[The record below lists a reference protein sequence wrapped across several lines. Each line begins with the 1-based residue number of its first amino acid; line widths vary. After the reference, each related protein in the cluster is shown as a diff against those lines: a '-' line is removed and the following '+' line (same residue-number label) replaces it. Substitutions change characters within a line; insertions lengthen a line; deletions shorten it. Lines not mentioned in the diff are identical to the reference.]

1 MNGFRPQKN
10 DLGPYW
16 HAAPV
21 AADVRGV
28 TQAPIRTIMGP
39 LIMLWI
45 IWGSTYMGIALMVK
59 SMQPLLGSG
68 SRFIT
73 ASLVLGTIVL
83 LVKGPSAFHVTRAQ
97 LRGAAFM
104 GISILGISI
113 GILSLAQRYVPSGI
127 AALIVSVMPLWIIFF
142 RLRAG
147 DRPSRL
153 TSLGVG
159 VGLMGLVLMLL
170 PGGTTPV
177 NGANTTQVA
186 LWSIAIACGSF
197 SWAFFSYRSTR
208 YEQPKEPLTTAVIEL
223 AAAGVFLVVVGA
235 LIGERWDFSVITQ
248 QSWAGWWFLVLAS
261 ATAYGAFVWL
271 LNNAP
276 MSLVSTYAYVNPVV
290 AVILGLVILNEA
302 ITSDVIIGLS
312 IVVGGV
318 VLVVNGE
325 RRTRLQLAEQ
335 PQ

>member
-1 MNGFRPQKN
+1 M
-10 DLGPYW
+10 
-16 HAAPV
+16 

-28 TQAPIRTIMGP
+28 TEAPIRTIMGP

-73 ASLVLGTIVL
+73 ASLVLGTVVL

-97 LRGAAFM
+97 VRGAAFM
-104 GISILGISI
+104 GVSILGLSI

-159 VGLMGLVLMLL
+159 IGLIGLVVMLL
-170 PGGTTPV
+170 PGGTTSV
-177 NGANTTQVA
+177 SGASTTEVA
-186 LWSIAIACGSF
+186 LWSIAIAFGSF
-197 SWAFFSYRSTR
+197 SWAFFSYRSTN
-208 YEQPKEPLTTAVIEL
+208 YAQPKEPMTTAVIEL
-223 AAAGVFLVVVGA
+223 AAAGVLLVIVGA
-235 LIGERWDFSVITQ
+235 LIGERWDFGVITTE
-248 QSWAGWWFLVLAS
+248 SWVGWWYLVAAS
-261 ATAYGAFVWL
+261 ALAYGAFVWL

-302 ITSDVIIGLS
+302 ITSDVVVGLS

-318 VLVVNGE
+318 VLVVTGE
-325 RRTRLQLAEQ
+325 RRTRLRLAEQ

>member
-1 MNGFRPQKN
+1 
-10 DLGPYW
+10 
-16 HAAPV
+16 
-21 AADVRGV
+21 
-28 TQAPIRTIMGP
+28 
-39 LIMLWI
+39 
-45 IWGSTYMGIALMVK
+45 MGIALMVK
-59 SMQPLLGSG
+59 SMAPLLGSG

-83 LVKGPSAFHVTRAQ
+83 LVKGPSAFHITRAQ

-104 GISILGISI
+104 GVSILGVSI
-113 GILSLAQRYVPSGI
+113 GILALAERYVPSGI

-159 VGLMGLVLMLL
+159 VGLLGLILMLL
-170 PGGTTPV
+170 PGGTTPM
-177 NGANTTQVA
+177 NGASTTQVA
-186 LWSIAIACGSF
+186 IWSIAIACGSF

-223 AAAGVFLVVVGA
+223 AAAGIFLMVVGV
-235 LIGERWDFSVITQ
+235 LIGERWDFGVITQ
-248 QSWAGWWFLVLAS
+248 ESWVGWWLLVAAS
-261 ATAYGAFVWL
+261 AIAYGAFVWL

-276 MSLVSTYAYVNPVV
+276 MSLLSTYAYVNPVV
-290 AVILGLVILNEA
+290 AVILGFLILNET
-302 ITSDVIIGLS
+302 ITSDVVVGLS

-318 VLVVNGE
+318 VLVVTGE
-325 RRTRLQLAEQ
+325 RRTRLRLVEL
-335 PQ
+335 PE

>member
-1 MNGFRPQKN
+1 
-10 DLGPYW
+10 
-16 HAAPV
+16 
-21 AADVRGV
+21 
-28 TQAPIRTIMGP
+28 
-39 LIMLWI
+39 
-45 IWGSTYMGIALMVK
+45 MGIALMVK
-59 SMQPLLGSG
+59 SMQPLLGTG

-83 LVKGPSAFHVTRAQ
+83 LVKGPSAFRVTLAQ
-97 LRGAAFM
+97 VRGAAFM
-104 GISILGISI
+104 GVSILGLSI
-113 GILSLAQRYVPSGI
+113 GILALAQRYVPSGI

-159 VGLMGLVLMLL
+159 IGLIGLILMLL
-170 PGGTTPV
+170 PGGTTPAS
-177 NGANTTQVA
+177 GASTTQVA
-186 LWSIAIACGSF
+186 LWSLAIAFGSF
-197 SWAFFSYRSTR
+197 SWAFFSYRSTT

-223 AAAGVFLVVVGA
+223 AAAGVLLVVVGA
-235 LIGERWDFSVITQ
+235 LIGERWNFGVITTE
-248 QSWAGWWFLVLAS
+248 SWFGWWFLVAAS
-261 ATAYGAFVWL
+261 ALAYGAFVWL

-302 ITSDVIIGLS
+302 LTRDVIVGLS

-318 VLVVNGE
+318 VLVVTGE
-325 RRTRLQLAEQ
+325 RRTRLRLAEQ

>member
-1 MNGFRPQKN
+1 
-10 DLGPYW
+10 
-16 HAAPV
+16 V

-28 TQAPIRTIMGP
+28 TEAPIRTIMGP
-39 LIMLWI
+39 LILLWI
-45 IWGSTYMGIALMVK
+45 VWGSTYTGIALMVK
-59 SMQPLLGSG
+59 SMQPLLGTG

-97 LRGAAFM
+97 ARGAAFM
-104 GISILGISI
+104 GISILGLTI
-113 GILSLAQRYVPSGI
+113 GPLTLAQQYVPSGI
-127 AALIVSVMPLWIIFF
+127 AALIASVMPLWIIFF

-159 VGLMGLVLMLL
+159 IGLIGLTLMLL
-170 PGGTTPV
+170 PGGTTSV
-177 NGANTTQVA
+177 SGASTAEVA
-186 LWSIAIACGSF
+186 IWSIAIAFGSF
-197 SWAFFSYRSTR
+197 TWAFFSYRSTS
-208 YEQPKEPLTTAVIEL
+208 YEQPKEPMTTAVIEL
-223 AAAGVFLVVVGA
+223 ATAGVFLVVVGA
-235 LIGERWDFSVITQ
+235 LIGERWDFGVITTE
-248 QSWAGWWFLVLAS
+248 SWIGWWFMVAAS
-261 ATAYGAFVWL
+261 ALAYSAFVWL

-302 ITSDVIIGLS
+302 VTSDVIIGLS

-318 VLVVNGE
+318 ALVVTGE
-325 RRTRLQLAEQ
+325 RRTRLRLAEQ

>member
-1 MNGFRPQKN
+1 
-10 DLGPYW
+10 
-16 HAAPV
+16 
-21 AADVRGV
+21 
-28 TQAPIRTIMGP
+28 
-39 LIMLWI
+39 MLWI

-73 ASLVLGTIVL
+73 ASLVLGTVVL

-97 LRGAAFM
+97 VRGAAFM
-104 GISILGISI
+104 GVSILGLSI

-159 VGLMGLVLMLL
+159 IGLIGLVVMLL
-170 PGGTTPV
+170 PGGTTSV
-177 NGANTTQVA
+177 SGASTTEVA

-197 SWAFFSYRSTR
+197 SWAFFSYRSTN
-208 YEQPKEPLTTAVIEL
+208 YAQPKEPMTTAVIEL
-223 AAAGVFLVVVGA
+223 AAAGVLLVIVGT
-235 LIGERWDFSVITQ
+235 LIGERWDFGVITTE
-248 QSWAGWWFLVLAS
+248 SWVGWWYLVAAS
-261 ATAYGAFVWL
+261 ALAYGAFVWL

-302 ITSDVIIGLS
+302 ITSDVVVGLS

-318 VLVVNGE
+318 VLVVTGE
-325 RRTRLQLAEQ
+325 RRTRLRLAEQ